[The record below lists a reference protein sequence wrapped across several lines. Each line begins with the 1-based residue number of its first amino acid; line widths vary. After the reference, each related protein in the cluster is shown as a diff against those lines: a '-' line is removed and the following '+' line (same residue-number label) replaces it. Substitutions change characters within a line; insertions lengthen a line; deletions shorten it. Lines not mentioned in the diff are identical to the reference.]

1 MKQFDHKRSK
11 DNSITKA
18 EIKIFVIMSYYIV
31 GEILTIST
39 FSYYLTTD
47 DESFSEFQNYFACQ
61 RIGIQ
66 PDRDCGDAPD
76 IRSPGF
82 TVVAIVSQV
91 LQSLLSLVILV
102 FVADFNAVIRVVH
115 RLKTLKVKIAIARS

>member
-1 MKQFDHKRSK
+1 MKRFDHKRSK
-11 DNSITKA
+11 SNPIRKA

-31 GEILTIST
+31 EEILTLST

-47 DESFSEFQNYFACQ
+47 DEAFSEFRNYFACQ

-66 PDRDCGDAPD
+66 PDRDCGNAPD

-82 TVVAIVSQV
+82 TVVATVSQF
-91 LQSLLSLVILV
+91 LQSLFPLVILV
-102 FVADFNAVIRVVH
+102 FVANFNAVIRVVH
-115 RLKTLKVKIAIARS
+115 RLKNLKVKIAVEAS

>member
-1 MKQFDHKRSK
+1 MKRFDHKRSK
-11 DNSITKA
+11 NNPITKA

-31 GEILTIST
+31 GEILTL
-39 FSYYLTTD
+39 SYYLTTD

-91 LQSLLSLVILV
+91 LQSLFPLVILV
-102 FVADFNAVIRVVH
+102 FVADFNTVIRVIH
-115 RLKTLKVKIAIARS
+115 RLKILKVKIAIEAS